1 MARKPVVL
9 VTGASGE
16 MGHGLIH
23 RLAELGTF
31 DVLALDVRALDPEL
45 ARRCAAVRVG
55 DILDRHVLDRLRNV
69 SAFSPRAGELAD
81 LVRAAFPAETI
92 TFTPDPRRQAIVDS
106 WPEDVDDAR
115 ARRDWGFRPAYDLG
129 RAFTEYLLPN
139 VRRGYAAP

>member
-31 DVLALDVRALDPEL
+31 DVLALDIRPLDPEL

-55 DILDRHVLDRLRNV
+55 DILDRHVLDQLR
-69 SAFSPRAGELAD
+69 SEFEIREMGH
-81 LVRAAFPAETI
+81 VR
-92 TFTPDPRRQAIVDS
+92 
-106 WPEDVDDAR
+106 
-115 ARRDWGFRPAYDLG
+115 
-129 RAFTEYLLPN
+129 
-139 VRRGYAAP
+139 

>member
-55 DILDRHVLDRLRNV
+55 DILDRHVLDQLR
-69 SAFSPRAGELAD
+69 SEFEIREMGH
-81 LVRAAFPAETI
+81 VR
-92 TFTPDPRRQAIVDS
+92 
-106 WPEDVDDAR
+106 
-115 ARRDWGFRPAYDLG
+115 
-129 RAFTEYLLPN
+129 
-139 VRRGYAAP
+139 